1 MIYLDTIFHILSSS
15 GSLMNIRN
23 IKDDITFAMH
33 ILIRHQY
40 GKMEDMAMTDYEQ
53 EGKKS

>member
-1 MIYLDTIFHILSSS
+1 
-15 GSLMNIRN
+15 
-23 IKDDITFAMH
+23 MH

-53 EGKKS
+53 EGKKSWILKKTSTVIYLKTNLLIKEKKATK